1 MDVKRVVL
9 LLASVALAM
18 LLVSSAPPEPASAQ
32 ALQRPNILFV
42 FTDDL
47 DASTFN
53 KAMPKTKKL
62 IAQEGVTFPN
72 AYFSEPICC
81 PSRASMLRGQY
92 PHNTK
97 VLRNY
102 YPAGGF
108 QKFWERGLHKATYG
122 TVLDQAGYRTF
133 YGGKLMNGYGL
144 SMFGK
149 PKFAPVL
156 PGWDVWRVPFP
167 LPTSDTYRFDDG
179 STKRFEGS
187 LHDRLVTEWA
197 KNFIRSSSMKNVPF
211 AAVVSLYA
219 PHEPAEYP
227 GSYAGMYRDAKLPT
241 GGSYNESDVS
251 DKPPHI
257 RKRGS
262 ISAEEGAELERY
274 FRKRLRSTRFAD
286 DMIAQL
292 YNSLKQNGELSN
304 TIIVVWS
311 DNGYHMGEH
320 RMIGKNNHGSKGSPY
335 IEDVRLPL
343 LIRGPGIS
351 HGVRREEFVSAVD
364 LLPTFA
370 DVANTTEVPSFV
382 DGRSFLPL
390 ARGKDI
396 PWRGFGYSE
405 VPGNPGAWNALYTK
419 THAYHA
425 WNSGDE
431 ELYDLSED
439 PYELANLLA
448 GEGADANAAEAARY
462 RALVEEMSTCQANE
476 CREAESTSP

>member
-1 MDVKRVVL
+1 MRVRKIVL

-18 LLVSSAPPEPASAQ
+18 LLVSSAPPEPASAR
-32 ALQRPNILFV
+32 APQRPNILFV

-47 DASTFN
+47 DAYTLN

-62 IAQEGVTFPN
+62 IGKAGVTFPD

-92 PHNTK
+92 PHNTE
-97 VLRNY
+97 VHDNN

-108 QKFWERGLHKATYG
+108 QKFWEHSLHKATYG
-122 TVLDQAGYRTF
+122 TVLDRAGYRTF
-133 YGGKLMNGYGL
+133 YGGKLMNGYGR
-144 SMFGK
+144 SMFGHR
-149 PKFAPVL
+149 KFAPVL

-167 LPTSDTYRFDDG
+167 LPTSDTYSFEDG
-179 STKRFEGS
+179 SIKSFEGS
-187 LHDRLVTEWA
+187 LHDKLVTQWGE
-197 KNFIRSSSMKNVPF
+197 NFIRSSSKKNVPF
-211 AAVVSLYA
+211 AAVVSLFA
-219 PHEPAEYP
+219 PHKPAEYP
-227 GSYAGMYRDAKLPT
+227 GGYAGKYRDAKLPT

-257 RKRGS
+257 RKMGS
-262 ISAEEGAELERY
+262 ISAEEKAELKRY
-274 FRKRLRSTRFAD
+274 YRERLRSTRFAD
-286 DMIAQL
+286 DMIARL
-292 YNSLKQNGELSN
+292 YNGLKQNGELNN
-304 TIIVVWS
+304 TIFVVWS

-320 RMIGKNNHGSKGSPY
+320 RMIGKNKHGSKGSPY

-343 LIRGPGIS
+343 LVRGPGIP
-351 HGVRREEFVSAVD
+351 HGIQRDEFVSAVD

-370 DVANTTEVPSFV
+370 DVANAKVPPFV

-396 PWRGFGYSE
+396 PWREFGYSE
-405 VPGNPGAWNALYTK
+405 VPGEAGAWNALYTM

-425 WNSGDE
+425 WGSGYE

-439 PYELANLLA
+439 PYELDNLLA
-448 GEGADANAAEAARY
+448 GDGVDANVAEAARY
-462 RALVEEMSTCQANE
+462 RALVEEMSTCQADE